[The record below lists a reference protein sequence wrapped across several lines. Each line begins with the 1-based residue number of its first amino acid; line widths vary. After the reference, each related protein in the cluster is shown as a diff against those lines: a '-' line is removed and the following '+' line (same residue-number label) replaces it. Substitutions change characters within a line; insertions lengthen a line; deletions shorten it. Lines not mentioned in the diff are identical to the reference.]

1 MIDDVNSDYTV
12 DEQTMASITPQTIV
26 IMQSNN
32 EWYEPMRLEYRLE
45 NNWDMS
51 YMNNYDILV
60 WRVWYTRSDEGLE
73 CDHLSTNSDGWR

>member
-12 DEQTMASITPQTIV
+12 DEQTMASISPQTIV

-32 EWYEPMRLEYRLE
+32 EWCELMRLEYRLE

-51 YMNNYDILV
+51 YLNSYDILV
-60 WRVWYTRSDEGLE
+60 
-73 CDHLSTNSDGWR
+73 

>member
-12 DEQTMASITPQTIV
+12 DEQTMASISPQTIV

-45 NNWDMS
+45 NNRDMS
-51 YMNNYDILV
+51 YMNYDILV
-60 WRVWYTRSDEGLE
+60 
-73 CDHLSTNSDGWR
+73 